1 MEGNKNSVNSKAC
14 YECYTDIPNQ
24 DKLIKHLATKHGK
37 LNNLLDEH
45 GFKRVEVED
54 WESSDEEQDVL
65 EPVGTVIKKENRK
78 RKYGNTQDLLNNID
92 LLIGGAEFKEEEKVH
107 VTRKSRRFK

>member
-1 MEGNKNSVNSKAC
+1 
-14 YECYTDIPNQ
+14 
-24 DKLIKHLATKHGK
+24 
-37 LNNLLDEH
+37 
-45 GFKRVEVED
+45 VED
-54 WESSDEEQDVL
+54 WESSDEEQDVQ
-65 EPVGTVIKKENRK
+65 EPIDTVIKKEKNRK

>member
-14 YECYTDIPNQ
+14 YERYTDIPNQ

-54 WESSDEEQDVL
+54 WESSDEEQDVQ
-65 EPVGTVIKKENRK
+65 EPIDTVIKEEKRK

-92 LLIGGAEFKEEEKVH
+92 LLIGGAEFEEEEKVH
-107 VTRKSRRFK
+107 VNQGHNT